1 MPLSFAGCTS
11 WTNPAKPSSAFADDA
26 ATCKLEAEQAAVA
39 SGQFDLDQDNAS
51 TACMRRKGWRLQ
63 ERRSPRLARMVCVW
77 CWQRGAACVMG
88 RRRSRHAPSAN
99 HPASVRPGVVAPG
112 GRANGSVKAASI
124 TERST
129 GSPDRG
135 MSPTTRAAAW
145 LERCLVRVRCADRP
159 LAQRHA
165 EHERRSGGSHE

>member
-1 MPLSFAGCTS
+1 MFFFFQAEDGIRDLTVTGVQ
-11 WTNPAKPSSAFADDA
+11 
-26 ATCKLEAEQAAVA
+26 TCALPI
-39 SGQFDLDQDNAS
+39 
-51 TACMRRKGWRLQ
+51 W
-63 ERRSPRLARMVCVW
+63 
-77 CWQRGAACVMG
+77 GAACVMG

-112 GRANGSVKAASI
+112 GRANASVKAASI

-159 LAQRHA
+159 LTQRHA
-165 EHERRSGGSHE
+165 EHEGTAGAS